1 MRYANPTLLV
11 LFLGVGSSA
20 QSPLPD
26 PRFEVAS
33 VKPSTPNP
41 FAGDC
46 KPPTCSSAYYRT
58 PPGRFIAT
66 RMSVLELVAVA
77 YSMATNRVVGPEWGD
92 VGTVRRRGNA
102 SAAQFRSIHFAIDA
116 AGPSAGAVFPSRA
129 GRSLT
134 RQD

>member
-77 YSMATNRVVGPEWGD
+77 YSMATNRVVGPEWAMSERYD
-92 VGTVRRRGNA
+92 VEATHRQPK
-102 SAAQFRSIHFAIDA
+102 SDQSTLRSMLQGLLQERF
-116 AGPSAGAVFPSRA
+116 SLRVQA
-129 GRSLT
+129 GR
-134 RQD
+134 